1 MNKLRWGVLRLMTP
15 VGPRYFRPSIL
26 ERIYLLWVFRH
37 FDVLPQQVLSGMT
50 SSLIENLCARSH
62 LASNDLLYSITEQPV
77 IGTVERL
84 LAPDGETARDTES
97 VGSVRVLSR
106 RET

>member
-1 MNKLRWGVLRLMTP
+1 MNKLRWGVLRLITP
-15 VGPRYFRPSIL
+15 VGPRYFRPTIL

-50 SSLIENLCARSH
+50 VSLIENLCARSH

-84 LAPDGETARDTES
+84 LTADGDTAEGARKVSS
-97 VGSVRVLSR
+97 VSVLSR
-106 RET
+106 GET